1 MENICFYFILF
12 LIIFIISGI
21 LYECFHKFTFFENN
35 LGNNKFFI
43 NKTSSE
49 YYDYLFNSIENDYYN
64 ISLIYNK
71 SYNSIKIKHKSYRKN
86 SKDSIICILG
96 VLANEKGLKI
106 ADSMLQW
113 LLPEYDVYCVYQ
125 KYPGILYEYPALR
138 FAQWFSLFFNIS
150 VILYVHTKGA
160 FNQNSVQAK
169 IRTIWRHEFTN
180 PRKDIY
186 IQLLEKNIFDITLPF
201 RSGKCTWFN
210 GMFISKR
217 AFNLTNTIQYVSNRF
232 HYESLFGSKYPSLP
246 IRFKGILNDKASP
259 KEAIFDS
266 IRFADI
272 FDKIRKNNKSKSI
285 KELLVLIVLYLIFI
299 CLKKL
304 YHLKRNIIKLFF

>member
-1 MENICFYFILF
+1 MEKICFYFILF
-12 LIIFIISGI
+12 QIILIISEI
-21 LYECFHKFTFFENN
+21 LYECYHKFTFFDNN
-35 LGNNKFFI
+35 LGNNKFFT
-43 NKTSSE
+43 NKTSNE
-49 YYDYLFNSIENDYYN
+49 YYDYLFDSIENDYYN

-86 SKDSIICILG
+86 SKDSIVCILG

-138 FAQWFSLFFNIS
+138 FAQWFSLLFNIS
-150 VILYVHTKGA
+150 VVLYVHTKGA
-160 FNQNSVQAK
+160 FNQNSGQAK
-169 IRTIWRHEFTN
+169 IRTSI
-180 PRKDIY
+180 IA
-186 IQLLEKNIFDITLPF
+186 LPF
-201 RSGKCTWFN
+201 RAGICTWFN

-217 AFNLTNTIQYVSNRF
+217 AFNLTNTIQYKNNRF
-232 HYESLFGSKYPSLP
+232 NYESLFGSKYPSIP
-246 IRFKGILNDKASP
+246 IRFKGILNDKATP
-259 KEAIFDS
+259 KEAVFDS

-272 FDKIRKNNKSKSI
+272 FNKIRKNNKSKNI
-285 KELLVLIVLYLIFI
+285 KELLVLIVLYLILI

-304 YHLKRNIIKLFF
+304 YQSKKNIIKLFF

>member
-1 MENICFYFILF
+1 MEKICFYFILF
-12 LIIFIISGI
+12 QIILIISEI
-21 LYECFHKFTFFENN
+21 LYECYHKFTFFDNN
-35 LGNNKFFI
+35 LGNNKFFT
-43 NKTSSE
+43 NKTSKE
-49 YYDYLFNSIENDYYN
+49 YYDYLFDSIENDYYN

-71 SYNSIKIKHKSYRKN
+71 SYNSIKIKHKSHRKN

-138 FAQWFSLFFNIS
+138 FAQWFSLLFNIS
-150 VILYVHTKGA
+150 VVLYVHTKGA
-160 FNQNSVQAK
+160 FNQNSGQAK
-169 IRTIWRHEFTN
+169 IRTVWRHEFTN

-186 IQLLEKNIFDITLPF
+186 IQLLKKNIFDIVLPF
-201 RSGKCTWFN
+201 RAGICTWFN

-217 AFNLTNTIQYVSNRF
+217 AFNLTNTIQYKNNRF
-232 HYESLFGSKYPSLP
+232 NYESLFGSKYPSIP
-246 IRFKGILNDKASP
+246 IRFKGILNDKATP
-259 KEAIFDS
+259 GEAIFDS

-272 FDKIRKNNKSKSI
+272 FNKIRKNNKSKNI
-285 KELLVLIVLYLIFI
+285 KELLVLIVLYLILI

-304 YHLKRNIIKLFF
+304 YQSKKKL